1 MKTLM
6 DVAQTLLFMNGKER
20 HTINTVLWNHI
31 QVSHSGGVVT
41 CSLGLVCMA
50 LEELVLGSILV
61 GK

>member
-31 QVSHSGGVVT
+31 WVSHSGVVVT